1 VWQFK
6 APRQPLGYYI
16 CSGIDLTEAFK
27 TPLKI
32 YGVVELSSLVVNI
45 YVYIR
50 IRKFKNTSMA
60 PVNQVLTN
68 RNRKGIFLNEVE
80 TLSMASLITDFCN
93 ILYCVFLLLNQA
105 LVNMVDPQNINRF
118 PYTVYIYYIFIVS
131 PALLTDLSIFLYYY
145 KQKNMRRVLLKETKE
160 LLLKLKDNFNTNF

>member
-1 VWQFK
+1 
-6 APRQPLGYYI
+6 
-16 CSGIDLTEAFK
+16 
-27 TPLKI
+27 
-32 YGVVELSSLVVNI
+32 
-45 YVYIR
+45 
-50 IRKFKNTSMA
+50 
-60 PVNQVLTN
+60 
-68 RNRKGIFLNEVE
+68 
-80 TLSMASLITDFCN
+80 MASLITDFCN

-160 LLLKLKDNFNTNF
+160 LLLKLKDNFNTNFWNDVGLFYEKL